1 MSAQFAL
8 VDTTIVT
15 GDREGSLIEDVTILV
30 GRTGTIESIVPSAEA
45 RVPVGYQRIDARGK
59 FVTPGLINAHAH
71 LFSDGKPLPAFMTS
85 ARMEQAVAVFMH
97 SPFGRLLLDHRTK
110 RNVRTQLASGV
121 TTIRSLGDARYEVVR
136 ARDAIDSGKYLGPR
150 LFPSGPLLAIPGG
163 HGAPQIALISDTAE
177 GARKNALENVR
188 RGVTAIKIAA
198 TGGVTDARAI
208 GDAGTPEMSQ
218 DDMTAICD
226 VAHEAG
232 ILVAAHAQS
241 AEGILAALRAGV
253 DTIEHG
259 SSMTDEALALFNDN
273 PRALRGSSA
282 LIPTLQACL
291 PLVKLDQQVTGINDI
306 VRANAETIFDEML
319 QGIRLA
325 LDNDIAIGMGTDS
338 ALTYVTHYNTWREPD
353 FVVRYGGLSPAHA
366 LHAATQGNA
375 TILGIDD
382 QTGTVA
388 EGRSADLV
396 LLDRNPLVD
405 GFRAYAD
412 PVLVAV
418 RGVVVTDL
426 PITRYPEID
435 AMLDSL

>member
-1 MSAQFAL
+1 M
-8 VDTTIVT
+8 
-15 GDREGSLIEDVTILV
+15 
-30 GRTGTIESIVPSAEA
+30 
-45 RVPVGYQRIDARGK
+45 
-59 FVTPGLINAHAH
+59 
-71 LFSDGKPLPAFMTS
+71 
-85 ARMEQAVAVFMH
+85 
-97 SPFGRLLLDHRTK
+97 
-110 RNVRTQLASGV
+110 
-121 TTIRSLGDARYEVVR
+121 
-136 ARDAIDSGKYLGPR
+136 
-150 LFPSGPLLAIPGG
+150 
-163 HGAPQIALISDTAE
+163 
-177 GARKNALENVR
+177 
-188 RGVTAIKIAA
+188 TAIKIAA